1 MLGFLREMGLVKY
14 VLMSKRGMF
23 MGATNNGAID
33 ESKILEC
40 LYEKTYT
47 CPVCD
52 NIFKSKAVRTGK
64 AKLVST
70 GIDLKP
76 EYELVNALYYGVV
89 SCQLCGYTS
98 LDTTFDKIG
107 LKKAT
112 EVRKVLAPKFV
123 ARSYPTIYDVDIA
136 IVRYKLALICSDLKG
151 AKKSEMAYIALRLS
165 WFYGEKHNDQKEKE
179 YATYAYEGFKE
190 AYTSENFPL
199 FGMDETTSA
208 YLIGALAYKLGDQE
222 EALKWL
228 SNVIISKTA
237 QPRVKDKAME
247 LKDLI
252 KANPS

>member
-1 MLGFLREMGLVKY
+1 
-14 VLMSKRGMF
+14 MF
-23 MGATNNGAID
+23 MGTENTEAID

-52 NIFKSKAVRTGK
+52 NIFKNKAVRTGR
-64 AKLVST
+64 AKLVAT

-76 EYELVNALYYGVV
+76 EYETVNALYYGVV

-98 LDTTFDKIG
+98 LDATFDKIG

-112 EVRKVLAPKFV
+112 EVRQALAPKYV
-123 ARSYPTIYDVDIA
+123 ARSYPATYDVNTA
-136 IVRYKLALICSDLKG
+136 IIRYKLALICANMKG
-151 AKKSEMAYIALRLS
+151 AKKSELAYVALRLS
-165 WFYGEKHNDQKEKE
+165 WFYGEKHNEVKEKE
-179 YATYAYEGFKE
+179 YTEYAYSGFKE
-190 AYTSENFPL
+190 AYTTENFPL

-222 EALKWL
+222 DALKWL
-228 SNVIISKTA
+228 GSVIISKNA
-237 QPRVKDKAME
+237 QPRLKDKAME

-252 KANPS
+252 KANQ